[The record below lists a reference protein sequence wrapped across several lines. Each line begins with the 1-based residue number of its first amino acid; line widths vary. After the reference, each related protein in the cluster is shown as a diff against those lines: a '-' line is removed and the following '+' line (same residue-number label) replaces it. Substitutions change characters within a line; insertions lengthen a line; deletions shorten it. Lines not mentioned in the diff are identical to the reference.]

1 MLDVSNL
8 WSLVEKKKSTYFSSR
23 LAQSSGG
30 HEDTRAYTR
39 SLIFDCEHI
48 DLGFPVVS
56 VSKESA
62 CNAGDPGSIPGLG
75 RSPGVGNSNPL
86 HYSCLENPTD
96 RGAWWT
102 TAHGVTRVWHDRI
115 TNHHMLTYFAFQIKF
130 AFPLFIILI
139 TLWVLY
145 YQHDVGSPITLSTM
159 QQIAT
164 STGRK
169 SLLK

>member
-1 MLDVSNL
+1 MTHHIILFRSKTHSPFPHL
-8 WSLVEKKKSTYFSSR
+8 LLSYIMCLMFQIFGAWLKKKSTYFSSR
-23 LAQSSGG
+23 LAWISGG
-30 HEDTRAYTR
+30 HEDTRTYTR
-39 SLIFDCEHI
+39 SLIFDCEHT
-48 DLGFPVVS
+48 DLGFPGVS

-62 CNAGDPGSIPGLG
+62 CNAGDPGSVPGLG

-145 YQHDVGSPITLSTM
+145 Y
-159 QQIAT
+159 
-164 STGRK
+164 
-169 SLLK
+169 